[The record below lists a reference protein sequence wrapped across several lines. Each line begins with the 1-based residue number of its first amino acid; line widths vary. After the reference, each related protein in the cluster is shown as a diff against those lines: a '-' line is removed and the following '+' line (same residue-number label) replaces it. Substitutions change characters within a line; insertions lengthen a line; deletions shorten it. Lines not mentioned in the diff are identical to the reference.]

1 MINSSKE
8 IKRIQNEVII
18 IGGDHHNTLG
28 VIRSLGKVN
37 IRPYVAIISKK
48 LKNSFVLKSKYV
60 KKGWIFPSEELCIKF
75 IFDNFSNNDCKPI
88 LIATSDSAI
97 SCIDTNFEK
106 LIDHFFIPNG
116 GSNGALTTLM
126 NKKKLGDLAS
136 EVGFNVPKSWICI
149 DDIVLNEIQF
159 PCIIKPMK
167 STMGSKNDIKIF
179 NNQLELEQFYHEK
192 NLSNFIIQEYLD
204 KDFEFQ
210 LIGCSLNGG
219 EEIIIPGYSKIIRS
233 GYNTNTGFLE
243 YRLSHHFDNKELNI
257 DLNKCKQLIEK
268 CKYTGLFSI
277 EFIKTKEQ
285 INYFLEIN
293 FRNDGN
299 AYAVTAAGINLPSI
313 FISHFTQ
320 KVNLDNELY
329 ENKSI
334 IVMPEFV
341 DFMQVIHHKISIVS
355 WIKDLLRTDC
365 FLVYNKDD
373 LKPFFFELW
382 ATFKGAF
389 RKIVKNKKFSL

>member
-1 MINSSKE
+1 MIKSNITANSF
-8 IKRIQNEVII
+8 QNEVII

-48 LKNSFVLKSKYV
+48 TKNSFVLKSKYV
-60 KKGWIFPSEELCIKF
+60 KKGWIIPSEELCIKF
-75 IFDNFSNNDCKPI
+75 IFDNFSNNDYKPI
-88 LIATSDSAI
+88 LISTSDSAT
-97 SCIDTNFEK
+97 SCIDVNFEK
-106 LIDHFFIPNG
+106 LIDHFFIPSS
-116 GSNGALTTLM
+116 GSNGALSQLM
-126 NKKKLGDLAS
+126 NKKILCELAS
-136 EVGFNVPKSWICI
+136 EVGFDVPKSWIFI
-149 DDIVLNEIQF
+149 NDSVLNEIKF
-159 PCIIKPMK
+159 PCIIKPVK

-179 NNQLELEQFYHEK
+179 NNQKELEQFSSKK
-192 NLSNFIIQEYLD
+192 NLSKFIIQEYLN

-210 LIGCSLNGG
+210 LIGCSLYGG
-219 EEIIIPGYSKIIRS
+219 EEVFIPGYSKIIRS
-233 GYNTNTGFLE
+233 AYNTNTGLLE
-243 YRLSHHFDNKELNI
+243 YKLSHHFDKELNI

-313 FISHFTQ
+313 FVSHFTQ
-320 KVNLDNELY
+320 KVNLENELY

-341 DFMQVIHHKISIVS
+341 DFMQVIRHKISVVS
-355 WIKDLLRTDC
+355 WIKDLLNTDC

-382 ATFKGAF
+382 TTFMGAF
-389 RKIVKNKKFSL
+389 RKIVKK